1 MQQLFFADGACSDN
15 LQITMLTFNK
25 AITINKF
32 IKSII
37 EKDVTSETYSEFF
50 KDLLQLVY

>member
-37 EKDVTSETYSEFF
+37 EKDVTSETYS
-50 KDLLQLVY
+50 